1 MCLLSSVLFRFCFD
15 LNDALWFS
23 NLALKLVAV
32 IPTYVSSLSS
42 HVTVAW
48 YTMSLARHSPSRGHV
63 AFFEQLHFLE
73 SLLSVLS
80 SFLLFPSIT
89 AFMFCIQ
96 LYESFTVFLLKIL
109 YSVLLGGGEHLVMIL
124 KNSFPIWF
132 SHSNCKVD

>member
-15 LNDALWFS
+15 LNDALWFA

-32 IPTYVSSLSS
+32 IPTYVSSLSP

-48 YTMSLARHSPSRGHV
+48 YTMSLTRHSPFKGHV
-63 AFFEQLHFLE
+63 AFFGQLHFLG
-73 SLLSVLS
+73 SLFSISS

-89 AFMFCIQ
+89 AFMFGIQ

-109 YSVLLGGGEHLVMIL
+109 YSLLLGGKHLVMIL
-124 KNSFPIWF
+124 KNSFPMLVLTLK
-132 SHSNCKVD
+132 S